1 MDEWRTPLE
10 YAFSLVEFSYASG
23 RQDGRG
29 SGMPLRFR
37 RRWILRTFKR
47 HFEDK
52 GRRPG
57 NHQTPVSVVASF
69 VGQVGEED
77 TVDIAIPRLSL
88 PFSSGDGSV
97 RSGRLNELS

>member
-1 MDEWRTPLE
+1 MAQGHPACFFPSGALRRQAARRSPCASTEWEIMGAEIRN
-10 YAFSLVEFSYASG
+10 V
-23 RQDGRG
+23 
-29 SGMPLRFR
+29 
-37 RRWILRTFKR
+37 
-47 HFEDK
+47 EDK

-57 NHQTPVSVVASF
+57 NHQTPVSVASF

-77 TVDIAIPRLSL
+77 RVDIAIPRLSL